1 MRRLMMVGFVGILVV
16 SGCASTKPA
25 ATRATPEVA
34 RPAVAAAPDAA
45 RAAAVATAPDS
56 VPPSSPPAPTSPPG
70 QSESSS
76 VASNRSV
83 APIQAADAVSAV
95 PPPSS
100 AAPGSIPTTA
110 KSSTGIRPAKQA
122 SAAAALGAAKGPATT
137 SRPPTPGKSPTPPL
151 SASSAPP
158 VSSASTPA
166 PQPTLNLAD
175 LKQRLRET
183 SAIGVFTKLSL
194 KNQVDDLL
202 KSFRDLYRDPN
213 KRPSAELR
221 QRYDLLLLK
230 VLSLL
235 QDSDPPLATAIAS
248 SREAIWSILA
258 DPDKFAKI

>member
-1 MRRLMMVGFVGILVV
+1 MRRLAMAVFAGILVV
-16 SGCASTKPA
+16 SGCA
-25 ATRATPEVA
+25 ATPE
-34 RPAVAAAPDAA
+34 AVHP
-45 RAAAVATAPDS
+45 AVATAPDS
-56 VPPSSPPAPTSPPG
+56 GPRSAPPPPAAPPG
-70 QSESSS
+70 QPESSS
-76 VASNRSV
+76 GASSQSA
-83 APIQAADAVSAV
+83 APSQAPDAVPAVPPPVSAV
-95 PPPSS
+95 P
-100 AAPGSIPTTA
+100 GSNPTPA
-110 KSSTGIRPAKQA
+110 KSSSGAPPAKQA
-122 SAAAALGAAKGPATT
+122 AEAAPLGAAKGQATT
-137 SRPPTPGKSPTPPL
+137 SNRPPTSGKSPPPPL

-158 VSSASTPA
+158 VSSPRTVSPPPPTS
-166 PQPTLNLAD
+166 QPTLNLAD
-175 LKQRLRET
+175 LEQRLRET
-183 SAIGVFTKLSL
+183 RAIGVFTKLSL